1 MSGYQ
6 ESLVKISCLAEAA
19 GIRKAFDEQKVP
31 FFRMHGVERAIRD
44 VSPDL
49 PSRDGDMLCLPR
61 IPIRVGDLFVVL
73 CGDRHPYQFCSGRWF
88 YIDGLADAVHEN
100 YRSYL
105 VPVDEGS
112 VRSSWGDNARL
123 AQRSYVNWKDYLVNV
138 ETTWDRDEVDPR
150 ARFAEVV
157 YGIGATPPAN
167 MGIDPDPI
175 YAIARMLRERGI
187 TGAIVNGKVPME
199 DIM

>member
-123 AQRSYVNWKDYLVNV
+123 AQRSYVNWKITSPTSRLPGT
-138 ETTWDRDEVDPR
+138 ETRLTHGRGSRRLSMVL
-150 ARFAEVV
+150 AQ
-157 YGIGATPPAN
+157 
-167 MGIDPDPI
+167 
-175 YAIARMLRERGI
+175 LRLQIWG
-187 TGAIVNGKVPME
+187 
-199 DIM
+199 